1 MVLQSHVGSPLQEG
15 DRRLCG
21 LTGNKS
27 KPEEQKEEHR
37 KTKRQPQKQG
47 DGQENLKGAV
57 KKQVRSPTPHK
68 ERLMQKM
75 RAVNLPKRRKAR

>member
-1 MVLQSHVGSPLQEG
+1 MVLQSPVGRPARGG
-15 DRRLCG
+15 D

-27 KPEEQKEEHR
+27 KPEELKEEHR

-47 DGQENLKGAV
+47 DGEGNSKEAV
-57 KKQVRSPTPHK
+57 KKRGRSTMLYK

-75 RAVNLPKRRKAR
+75 RAVNLPK